1 MPNASSLAVLTAKL
15 QNLWERKEKETEKI
29 VSFVTSDN
37 NYKKNH
43 YLCKVKTLESEMII
57 PLYTEDEILRELLD
71 DYKSVERKAKKIAL
85 KEIEKMKITGSVKE
99 AKFIS
104 EYFRTKNGN
113 KWHILVVCDSRK
125 KNPWAHRQHCV
136 VELENGRKDVYY
148 LRGLRFGPPYYVK
161 IYSHALRR
169 MRQRFCPKEGHQV
182 ETNPDVMV
190 DKIAFHPREQGFYQR
205 LAQPDLAEFIE
216 ECEDRS
222 DVAGIAVTRASVFVG
237 YRSDKG
243 NYVFKTF
250 LGFHETWNSRKRG
263 LFQFLQLCY
272 ANLNAHTLG
281 EMGIDY
287 KKIPLEQQLAAMEQ
301 TFPEMKPY
309 IENAGTGLYVLY
321 L

>member
-1 MPNASSLAVLTAKL
+1 M
-15 QNLWERKEKETEKI
+15 I
-29 VSFVTSDN
+29 VPS
-37 NYKKNH
+37 
-43 YLCKVKTLESEMII
+43 
-57 PLYTEDEILRELLD
+57 YTEDDILRELLD
-71 DYKSVERKAKKIAL
+71 DYKSVERKAKKIGL
-85 KEIEKMKITGSVKE
+85 KEVEKLKKLGSVKE
-99 AKFIS
+99 PKLIS

-113 KWHILVVCDSRK
+113 KWHLLIVCDPRK
-125 KNPWAHRQHCV
+125 KYPWAHRQHCV
-136 VELENGRKDVYY
+136 VELENGRKDVYF
-148 LRGLRFGPPYYVK
+148 LRGVRFGPPYFVK

-169 MRQRFCPKEGHQV
+169 MRERFCPKSGQAV

-205 LAQPDLAEFIE
+205 LTPPDLAEFIE

-263 LFQFLQLCY
+263 LFEFLQLCY
-272 ANLNAHTLG
+272 ANLNDHLLG
-281 EMGIDY
+281 DISPSI
-287 KKIPLEQQLAAMEQ
+287 KHIPFEKQIAAMCHA
-301 TFPEMKPY
+301 FPEIKPY
-309 IENAGTGLYVLY
+309 TEKAGLGLHVLY